1 MRKITDLPVTSP
13 PYEIEN
19 CFSVNNLNKPN
30 MSRMNLGDVFNW
42 IKEESIKNGLTVVM
56 KDDKIMFIKG

>member
-1 MRKITDLPVTSP
+1 
-13 PYEIEN
+13 
-19 CFSVNNLNKPN
+19 